1 MSHIVV
7 YQGADG
13 SAGYEPCDNLD
24 AAIVAAERMRNVDGV
39 DSPRIFSMEEVEFDF
54 RPYYRVE
61 LPGTEN
67 TDVFEPAEAAEEPS
81 ALTGSV
87 LTNEISDSW
96 DAPSTDDVAEE
107 TTQVG
112 EAEETDESA
121 EETDESVVEEMTEQD
136 APAEESVEE
145 APAIT
150 FAEES
155 VESDMDSTPVS
166 DIFDAAPIEADSP
179 PPPSDADA
187 SDEDEDA
194 PSMIS
199 VRRGLFGR

>member
-39 DSPRIFSMEEVEFDF
+39 DSPRIFTMQEVEFDF

-61 LPGTEN
+61 IPGTDQ
-67 TDVFEPAEAAEEPS
+67 TDVFDALEAQQESVEAHEDEPVVTS
-81 ALTGSV
+81 GV
-87 LTNEISDSW
+87 LTNELDPWGVSDEAAADSESP
-96 DAPSTDDVAEE
+96 AVTFAEASAEE
-107 TTQVG
+107 AVEESHG
-112 EAEETDESA
+112 ESFAAEANDAEESA
-121 EETDESVVEEMTEQD
+121 EEPASV
-136 APAEESVEE
+136 
-145 APAIT
+145 
-150 FAEES
+150 
-155 VESDMDSTPVS
+155 PVS
-166 DIFDAAPIEADSP
+166 EIFNAAPIEADSP
-179 PPPSDADA
+179 PPPTESEESEDA
-187 SDEDEDA
+187 SAEDA

>member
-39 DSPRIFSMEEVEFDF
+39 DAPRIFRMEEVEFDF

-61 LPGTEN
+61 LPGASE
-67 TDVFEPAEAAEEPS
+67 TDSFEPAPAVEES
-81 ALTGSV
+81 STLTSSV

-96 DAPSTDDVAEE
+96 DAPSTDDVADE
-107 TTQVG
+107 TTEVA
-112 EAEETDESA
+112 EADET
-121 EETDESVVEEMTEQD
+121 VVEEMTEQD
-136 APAEESVEE
+136 EAPAEESVE
-145 APAIT
+145 ATPAIT
-150 FAEES
+150 FGDES
-155 VESDMDSTPVS
+155 VEPDVDSTPVS

-179 PPPSDADA
+179 PPPSSTES

>member
-39 DSPRIFSMEEVEFDF
+39 DSPRIFTMEEVEFDF

-61 LPGTEN
+61 IPGSDQG
-67 TDVFEPAEAAEEPS
+67 DVFDVIEEPEQS
-81 ALTGSV
+81 APETQEEEPVVTSGV
-87 LTNEISDSW
+87 LTNELDPW
-96 DAPSTDDVAEE
+96 GDADATAADTEE
-107 TTQVG
+107 PAVTFT
-112 EAEETDESA
+112 EASSSEAS
-121 EETDESVVEEMTEQD
+121 
-136 APAEESVEE
+136 EESTGLSFADEAVEAE
-145 APAIT
+145 APAD
-150 FAEES
+150 ASSS
-155 VESDMDSTPVS
+155 VPVS
-166 DIFDAAPIEADSP
+166 EIFNAAPLEADTP
-179 PPPSDADA
+179 PPPAAATDAEED
-187 SDEDEDA
+187 SDEDA